1 MKLRKNKL
9 TMETTTAI
17 ERKISTASKQS
28 EAIIRKDHQSWQE
41 KVDRMLDRM
50 NELGSHLTTLHKVV
64 LFLTF
69 EVERD
74 FENFKKSD
82 VARTDLKNLVRLL
95 VPFLTVV
102 RKSDLYPGVKS
113 TYSTL
118 KGEVSYLNE
127 LLSDSKVS
135 DELDQDE
142 EWQNLIK
149 ASL

>member
-1 MKLRKNKL
+1 
-9 TMETTTAI
+9 METTTAI
-17 ERKISTASKQS
+17 ERKISTASRQS
-28 EAIIRKDHQSWQE
+28 EDIIRKDTRSWQE

-64 LFLTF
+64 LYLTF
-69 EVERD
+69 EIERD
-74 FENFKKSD
+74 FQNFKKSD
-82 VARTDLKNLVRLL
+82 SAKTDLKNLVRLL
-95 VPFLTVV
+95 IPFLNAV

-113 TYSTL
+113 TYRTL
-118 KGEVSYLNE
+118 KSEVSYLNE

-142 EWQNLIK
+142 DWQNLIK